1 MKKRLFYTLVLVAGL
16 ILISSSFKTV
26 YSQTTKKKDA
36 ILVKTPKYTCTMHP
50 EVTKN
55 NPGNCPKCGMA
66 LVLQGD
72 AKPGD
77 MHAYPDSAHRNMNQD
92 IHDTSKWKKG
102 NLKPGNMQDTARWKK
117 GDLKREKSGTN
128 SDSKSMKK
136 DTTRWK
142 KDATKRNSMRDPMD
156 TTKRRINTPQTA
168 PHNP

>member
-1 MKKRLFYTLVLVAGL
+1 MKKKLFYSLVLVAGL
-16 ILISSSFKTV
+16 ILSASSFNTV

-55 NPGNCPKCGMA
+55 KPGNCPKCGMA

-77 MHAYPDSAHRNMNQD
+77 MHTYPDSAHRNMNQD
-92 IHDTSKWKKG
+92 MHDTAK
-102 NLKPGNMQDTARWKK
+102 WKK

-128 SDSKSMKK
+128 YDSKGVKK
-136 DTTRWK
+136 DSARWK
-142 KDATKRNSMRDPMD
+142 KDASKRNMMRDTMD
-156 TTKRRINTPQTA
+156 TTKRRVRPQ
-168 PHNP
+168 NP